1 MNFQGRD
8 GKSLCN
14 SPVQQCIHL
23 NLKKNPTIM
32 HHLILNEQLTVLS
45 DKITS

>member
-1 MNFQGRD
+1 MNFQGRE

-23 NLKKNPTIM
+23 NLKKKIV

>member
-1 MNFQGRD
+1 MNFQGRE

-14 SPVQQCIHL
+14 SPVLQCTHL
-23 NLKKNPTIM
+23 NLKKKIV

-45 DKITS
+45 DKITG